1 MAARE
6 PRLAKSYGANVVL
19 VILTLFPGLINTSA
33 VALAAPVIG
42 SDLGVE
48 PDDAMALPLVSDAAL
63 AFGCVLAAEMTRRL
77 EGRTLY
83 FWLMAV
89 SLATSLAS
97 AVAPAFPVLLIA
109 HVIHG
114 LVAGMLF
121 IVVLPPLLTTFGSA
135 KIGAT
140 ATTLVPALFGAA
152 TLGPLVGG
160 LVAAPGTW
168 RLIFAAE
175 VVVALVALGLA
186 RQVFT
191 PRPPQAADEPID
203 WYALVTAGL
212 GSLLIYFGVANLAGN
227 DWQYPL
233 AGGPVAAG
241 VLTYVA
247 LLVGEAR
254 KPQPLV
260 PVRKLA
266 TSLALVGTV
275 ATVIGSATFSAL
287 TQCFELT
294 LLRVDGLDAR
304 AAGFAF
310 WPEFLPAVGSG
321 FLFGRVVTT
330 KWVSLNGASGLVLI
344 ALAALL
350 ARALSPV
357 TAIEV
362 TWISTIAAFGAGL
375 SVSPGLFVVTLS
387 RARARRTRDRVA
399 QPVPVDRRLH
409 QLAGDRAHDRLAC
422 ARPSL
427 RARSFCGLDDRR
439 TSRPRVRHRSS
450 RATRLTARDAAAG
463 ARARDHR
470 RLLRRLRRRAVR
482 RRGDRGDPARDP
494 PSAAG
499 PRFAAVRPRRTGA
512 RGAGP
517 GVALTSGRND
527 KRVFA
532 RRKDILLRLHPF
544 A

>member
-1 MAARE
+1 MAAARE

-33 VALAAPVIG
+33 IALAAPLIG

-48 PDDAMALPLVSDAAL
+48 PDDATVLPLVSDAAL

-135 KIGAT
+135 KIAAT

-186 RQVFT
+186 RQVMA

-203 WYALVTAGL
+203 WYALITAGL

-241 VLTYVA
+241 VLTYIA
-247 LLVGEAR
+247 LIVGEAR
-254 KPQPLV
+254 KRQPLV

-275 ATVIGSATFSAL
+275 ATVVGSATFSAL

-304 AAGFAF
+304 ATGFTF
-310 WPEFLPAVGSG
+310 WPEFLAALGSG
-321 FLFGRVVTT
+321 FLFGRLVTT
-330 KWVSLNGASGLVLI
+330 KWVSLSGASGLVLI

-350 ARALSPV
+350 ARALAPV
-357 TAIEV
+357 TATEV

-387 RARARRTRDRVA
+387 FERALVGRAIA
-399 QPVPVDRRLH
+399 L
-409 QLAGDRAHDRLAC
+409 LNL
-422 ARPSL
+422 
-427 RARSFCGLDDRR
+427 F
-439 TSRPRVRHRSS
+439 
-450 RATRLTARDAAAG
+450 RLTG
-463 ARARDHR
+463 GFISSPGIEHTIGSHARDH
-470 RLLRRLRRRAVR
+470 LYALDPSAAATIGERAVR
-482 RRGDRGDPARDP
+482 AFVTGRPVPRDLPLETLRRALALGITDAYVVVFIV
-494 PSAAG
+494 ALC
-499 PRFAAVRPRRTGA
+499 
-512 RGAGP
+512 
-517 GVALTSGRND
+517 GVA
-527 KRVFA
+527 VIA
-532 RRKDILLRLHPF
+532 AILLGTHLRLSAPDLRRF
-544 A
+544 DQGQPALEAPGLV